1 MLSDD
6 AGYCT
11 RAQHPLLVDLATM
24 RMGDTQAQLAPSR
37 DYQSIRK
44 AAQGIG
50 RACEPLLGPLPLE
63 HSEKSGE
70 VITCHGNG
78 GELGAE

>member
-11 RAQHPLLVDLATM
+11 RAQHPLLADLATM
-24 RMGDTQAQLAPSR
+24 RKGGTQAQLAPSR

-44 AAQGIG
+44 AAQGILT
-50 RACEPLLGPLPLE
+50 ACEPLLGPLALE
-63 HSEKSGE
+63 SSEKIDFWHF
-70 VITCHGNG
+70 VP
-78 GELGAE
+78 